1 MDVGGE
7 RREMGCG
14 RWEVRSEKWEVGYWR
29 WETGGGKLDVRS
41 GKWKMRNMNEWY
53 EEKKFEKGNIKF
65 VQVSFGSMK
74 D

>member
-1 MDVGGE
+1 
-7 RREMGCG
+7 
-14 RWEVRSEKWEVGYWR
+14 
-29 WETGGGKLDVRS
+29 
-41 GKWKMRNMNEWY
+41 MRNMNEWY